1 MSAVRVNL
9 DLCNLSLVAKGF
21 PGAGGL
27 MINLLDYLPRKRS
40 GSAFSLSSGHRLTA
54 QVFGTLCGHEGVSSG
69 DQGAMKLSSGCT
81 PPTEQFLLSPFPE
94 PSSVLV
100 NIPSG
105 VT

>member
-1 MSAVRVNL
+1 
-9 DLCNLSLVAKGF
+9 
-21 PGAGGL
+21 